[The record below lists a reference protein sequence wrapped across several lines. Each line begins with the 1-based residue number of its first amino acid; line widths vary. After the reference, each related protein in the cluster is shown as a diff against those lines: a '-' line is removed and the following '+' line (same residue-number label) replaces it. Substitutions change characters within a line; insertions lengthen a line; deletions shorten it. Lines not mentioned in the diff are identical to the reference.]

1 MYKTI
6 GIIGGM
12 GPAATCDLMEKI
24 IASTDAK
31 DDQGHIHICVD
42 CNTNIPDR
50 TKAILNHGQNP
61 IPEMVK
67 SGIRLESMGANLLIM
82 PCNTA
87 HYFYDELTK
96 YLDIPFLNM
105 PLETAKYLKKM
116 GVKKVGILATDGTV
130 QSKIYDK
137 NLKNQGIEA
146 IYPSVQNQKLV
157 MSLIYDCVKSH
168 NKDYA
173 EIPIKNIV
181 EELVNNGAEK
191 IILACTELPIAFKN
205 LGLDKNCIDPTL
217 VLARSA
223 VEFAGARVAN
233 IIEN

>member
-24 IASTDAK
+24 IASTDAE

-50 TKAILNHGQNP
+50 TKAIVEHGENP

-87 HYFYDELTK
+87 HYFYDELIK
-96 YLDIPFLNM
+96 YLDVPFLNM
-105 PLETAKYLKKM
+105 PLETGKYLKKI

-137 NLKNQGIEA
+137 PLMNQGIDVV
-146 IYPSVQNQKLV
+146 YPSSENQKLV

-168 NKDYA
+168 HKDYS
-173 EIPIKNIV
+173 EIPIRNIV
-181 EELVNNGAEK
+181 EELVNKGAEK
-191 IILACTELPIAFKN
+191 IILACTELPIVFRN
-205 LGLDKNCIDPTL
+205 LEINKNCIDPTL

-223 VEFAGARVAN
+223 VEFAGARVVK
-233 IIEN
+233 

>member
-12 GPAATCDLMEKI
+12 GPKATCDLMEKI
-24 IASTDAK
+24 IASTDAEN
-31 DDQGHIHICVD
+31 DQGHIHICVD

-50 TKAILNHGQNP
+50 TKAIVDHGKNP

-87 HYFYDELTK
+87 HYFYDELIK
-96 YLDIPFLNM
+96 YLDVPFLNM
-105 PLETAKYLKKM
+105 PFETGKYLKKK
-116 GVKKVGILATDGTV
+116 GIKKVGILATDGTV

-137 NLKNQGIEA
+137 PLMNQGIEVV
-146 IYPSVQNQKLV
+146 YPSSENQKSV

-168 NKDYA
+168 HKDYS
-173 EIPIKNIV
+173 EVHIEKV
-181 EELVNNGAEK
+181 VQELLDKGAEK
-191 IILACTELPIAFKN
+191 IILACTELPIAFRD
-205 LGLDKNCIDPTL
+205 LGIDKNCVDPTL
-217 VLARSA
+217 ILARSA
-223 VEFAGARVAN
+223 VEFAGARVV
-233 IIEN
+233 EQ